1 MSNQETQ
8 NLNKTTEEAGVE
20 QRRRFIK
27 GAAAATPVILTLA
40 SPSVFGVECL
50 SQQLSGNAS
59 HTPGSCVLGNTPTY
73 WKGENSYPSPYSI
86 NSNTASRFDDPNAFG
101 TLKASTHDKMKDIL
115 TSSANP
121 YYIWVTAL
129 LNSVLLTNYVL
140 SQKQVIDLWN
150 FDQQPYGY
158 ATKEIFLKATW
169 GDGPLL

>member
-59 HTPGSCVLGNTPTY
+59 HTPGSCVLGNDPTY
-73 WKGENSYPSPYSI
+73 WKGQTSYPSPYNFNGSSPSLF
-86 NSNTASRFDDPNAFG
+86 NDPNAFG
-101 TLKASTHDKMKDIL
+101 TLKVSTDAKMSFIL
-115 TSSANP
+115 NKSTDP